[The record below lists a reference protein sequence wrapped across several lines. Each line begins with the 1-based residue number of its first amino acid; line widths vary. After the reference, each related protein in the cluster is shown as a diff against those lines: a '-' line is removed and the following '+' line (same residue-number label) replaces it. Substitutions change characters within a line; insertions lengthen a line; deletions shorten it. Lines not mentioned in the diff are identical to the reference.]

1 MKSFMVLCVDHRMY
15 EDEFREC
22 IPQGPY
28 VFSFVGGAVGA
39 LKYFETLADEIIT
52 LEGIKGAFDEIIIH
66 DHMNCA
72 AHGGSETKED
82 HFKVMRELDAQIGK
96 HFPHLKIKKGL
107 VDMQNKEIHEAA

>member
-15 EDEFREC
+15 EDELADC

-28 VFSFVGGAVGA
+28 VLSFVGGAVGA
-39 LKYFETLADEIIT
+39 LKYFETLADEIKS
-52 LEGIKGAFDEIIIH
+52 LEDIKGPFDEIIIH

-82 HFKVMRELDAQIGK
+82 HVKVMTELETKIAN
-96 HFPHLKIKKGL
+96 HFPHLKIKKSL
-107 VDMQNKEIHEAA
+107 VDIESKKVEEHS